1 MTARTRYFVIA
12 SLLVLVVGLGT
23 GVVVYY
29 LGVPSLGLL
38 SRTGPAELRY
48 LPRDSAVVAY
58 ANVRGVMASAVRQ
71 KIHQAL
77 PENGQREFQTETGI
91 DIEND
96 IDRVVASFGPHDG
109 ANSSGLVLARGR
121 FDTAKIEA
129 LMRGRGADVEEFHG
143 KRLITVRPSAP
154 GADGFA
160 LSFIETGLAALGS
173 TAMVRGA
180 IDQQKNTDNVT
191 GNAELM
197 DLVRGLNGGDAWA
210 VGRFD
215 VLRRD
220 AHLPEAVASQIPA
233 ITWFSVTSRVDTAIH
248 GAVRA
253 DARDED
259 AANNLRDVV
268 RGFLAL
274 ARLQS
279 GSRPEFRALAQ
290 SLELGGT
297 GKTVTLSFTV
307 PSEVFEGLGQKA
319 R

>member
-23 GVVVYY
+23 GAVVYY
-29 LGVPSLGLL
+29 LGVPSLGLFA
-38 SRTGPAELRY
+38 RTGPAELRY

-58 ANVRGVMASAVRQ
+58 ANVRNVMASAVRQ

-77 PENGQREFQTETGI
+77 PEDGQREFQNQTGI
-91 DIEND
+91 DIEKD
-96 IDRVVASFGPHDG
+96 IDRVVASFRPQDG
-109 ANSSGLVLARGR
+109 GNSSGLVLARGR
-121 FDTAKIEA
+121 FDAAKIEA
-129 LMRGRGADVEEFHG
+129 LMRGHGAEIEEFHG
-143 KRLITVRPSAP
+143 KRLISAHP
-154 GADGFA
+154 QAPPADGFA
-160 LSFIETGLAALGS
+160 LSFIEPGLAALGS

-180 IDQQKNTDNVT
+180 IDQQSTDNVT
-191 GNAELM
+191 ANAELM
-197 DLVRGLNGGDAWA
+197 DLVRGLNSGDAWA

-220 AHLPEAVASQIPA
+220 AHLPEAIASQIPA
-233 ITWFSVTSRVDTAIH
+233 ITWFSVSSSVDTAIH

-253 DARDED
+253 DARDEE

-307 PSEVFEGLGQKA
+307 PSEVFESAG
-319 R
+319 RMPR